1 MADENTM
8 LRGCRTTCTPL
19 PEDPVPGMA
28 YVPFQQ
34 WSETYEPARA
44 LDDGTLFPV
53 LNKPFYGRRG
63 EPCSS
68 RCGSCICIWI
78 RIRIAKRRRKSLL
91 LTARNTISLRPS
103 TKKRTAP

>member
-28 YVPFQQ
+28 YVP
-34 WSETYEPARA
+34 ARA
-44 LDDGTLFPV
+44 FDDGTLFPV

-63 EPCSS
+63 EP
-68 RCGSCICIWI
+68 R
-78 RIRIAKRRRKSLL
+78 
-91 LTARNTISLRPS
+91 
-103 TKKRTAP
+103 

>member
-19 PEDPVPGMA
+19 PEDPVPG
-28 YVPFQQ
+28 VPFQQ

-44 LDDGTLFPV
+44 FDDGTLFPV

-63 EPCSS
+63 EP
-68 RCGSCICIWI
+68 R
-78 RIRIAKRRRKSLL
+78 
-91 LTARNTISLRPS
+91 
-103 TKKRTAP
+103 

>member
-19 PEDPVPGMA
+19 PEDPVPGIA

-44 LDDGTLFPV
+44 LDDTVPGF
-53 LNKPFYGRRG
+53 
-63 EPCSS
+63 E
-68 RCGSCICIWI
+68 
-78 RIRIAKRRRKSLL
+78 
-91 LTARNTISLRPS
+91 
-103 TKKRTAP
+103 

>member
-34 WSETYEPARA
+34 WSETYEPVSYTH
-44 LDDGTLFPV
+44 LDV
-53 LNKPFYGRRG
+53 Y
-63 EPCSS
+63 
-68 RCGSCICIWI
+68 
-78 RIRIAKRRRKSLL
+78 KRQH
-91 LTARNTISLRPS
+91 
-103 TKKRTAP
+103 

>member
-34 WSETYEPARA
+34 WSEPTSRRARSMTA
-44 LDDGTLFPV
+44 H
-53 LNKPFYGRRG
+53 
-63 EPCSS
+63 CS
-68 RCGSCICIWI
+68 RF
-78 RIRIAKRRRKSLL
+78 
-91 LTARNTISLRPS
+91 
-103 TKKRTAP
+103 

>member
-19 PEDPVPGMA
+19 PGMA

-63 EPCSS
+63 EP
-68 RCGSCICIWI
+68 R
-78 RIRIAKRRRKSLL
+78 
-91 LTARNTISLRPS
+91 
-103 TKKRTAP
+103 